1 MRRIIHWTAKRAG
14 AAITVTG
21 VDNATKEVVK
31 LVGVTLI
38 KPAII
43 NGRWTTVATLADGEA
58 ELSVGS

>member
-31 LVGVTLI
+31 LVGVTLL
-38 KPAII
+38 KPGIVNARNTLI
-43 NGRWTTVATLADGEA
+43 ATMADGEA
-58 ELSVGS
+58 ELSVN